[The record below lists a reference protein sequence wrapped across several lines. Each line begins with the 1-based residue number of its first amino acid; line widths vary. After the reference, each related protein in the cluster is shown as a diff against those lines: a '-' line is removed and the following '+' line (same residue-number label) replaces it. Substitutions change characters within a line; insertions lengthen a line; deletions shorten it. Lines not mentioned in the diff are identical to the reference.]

1 MNDLAW
7 NPNVEERRES
17 EAERDWALASVAD
30 DNMLQVWEMA
40 DSVHNGKKYDVGN
53 LDEALLD

>member
-1 MNDLAW
+1 M
-7 NPNVEERRES
+7 
-17 EAERDWALASVAD
+17 AD
-30 DNMLQVWEMA
+30 DNILQVWEMA